1 MPKLTS
7 PLDHLRIAAPCPAD
21 WDQMFSFEDERV
33 RFCSQCNLNVY
44 NLSGMSRQEAEAL
57 INKTEG
63 RLCVRFYRRADG
75 SILTQN
81 CPVGLKA
88 IKRRVAWVAQVV
100 LGMILSFVS
109 GLGLYIFYLGRKPFP
124 PLNIP
129 SIYEKPSPIMG
140 DIQSVRNLET
150 PTIGKVRIEPRQSD
164 LGRRGKTGSLDQGA
178 SQAAPETSSA
188 TSPAPSRKNP

>member
-7 PLDHLRIAAPCPAD
+7 PLDNLRIATPCSAD

-57 INKTEG
+57 ITKTEG
-63 RLCVRFYRRADG
+63 RLCVRVYRRADG
-75 SILTQN
+75 SVLTQN

-100 LGMILSFVS
+100 LGMALSFVS
-109 GLGLYIFYLGRKPFP
+109 GFGLYILHLGRKSYPLLNNRPIFEPHTTTMGMVGLTPKHP
-124 PLNIP
+124 PALPPEAGRITVGP
-129 SIYEKPSPIMG
+129 PAAK
-140 DIQSVRNLET
+140 QRQKRVR
-150 PTIGKVRIEPRQSD
+150 
-164 LGRRGKTGSLDQGA
+164 
-178 SQAAPETSSA
+178 
-188 TSPAPSRKNP
+188 

>member
-7 PLDHLRIAAPCPAD
+7 PLDHVKIAAPCPAD
-21 WDQMFSFEDERV
+21 WDQMFSFEDKRV

-57 INKTEG
+57 ITKTEG

-88 IKRRVAWVAQVV
+88 IKRRVAWAAQVV
-100 LGMILSFVS
+100 LGMALSFVS
-109 GLGLYIFYLGRKPFP
+109 GLGLYFYHLGRKPLTLP
-124 PLNIP
+124 GIP
-129 SIYEKPSPIMG
+129 FISERHPVVMG
-140 DIQSVRNLET
+140 GLVA
-150 PTIGKVRIEPRQSD
+150 PTSEFHPKAALYQQGEVVAAPRQN
-164 LGRRGKTGSLDQGA
+164 GRISNNKVKRQDPNQHISKD
-178 SQAAPETSSA
+178 E
-188 TSPAPSRKNP
+188 

>member
-7 PLDHLRIAAPCPAD
+7 PLDHIKIAAPCSAD
-21 WDQMFSFEDERV
+21 WDQMFSFEGERV

-44 NLSGMSRQEAEAL
+44 NLSDMSRQEAEAL
-57 INKTEG
+57 IYKTEG

-109 GLGLYIFYLGRKPFP
+109 GLGLYIFYLGKKPFP
-124 PLNIP
+124 LLNNLPIF
-129 SIYEKPSPIMG
+129 EKPRPVMGAIMA
-140 DIQSVRNLET
+140 VRNLET

-164 LGRRGKTGSLDQGA
+164 LGRRAKTGRRDQGV
-178 SQAAPETSSA
+178 SQAAPESSSA
-188 TSPAPSRKNP
+188 TSPSPSRKNP